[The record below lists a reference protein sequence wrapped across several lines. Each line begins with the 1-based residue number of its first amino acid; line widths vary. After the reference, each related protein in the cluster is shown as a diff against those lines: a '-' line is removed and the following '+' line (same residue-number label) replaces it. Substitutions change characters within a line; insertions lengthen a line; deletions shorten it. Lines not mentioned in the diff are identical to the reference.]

1 MDRST
6 ETIDREYNR
15 LKRIELDNIKFL
27 LYEMLVQ
34 KEISKEEY
42 DKMVDDINK
51 SYEAYRSR

>member
-1 MDRST
+1 M
-6 ETIDREYNR
+6 
-15 LKRIELDNIKFL
+15 KKIELDNIKFL

-42 DKMVDDINK
+42 DQMIDDINK

>member
-1 MDRST
+1 MEELNNNYDRM
-6 ETIDREYNR
+6 
-15 LKRIELDNIKFL
+15 KKIELDNIKFL